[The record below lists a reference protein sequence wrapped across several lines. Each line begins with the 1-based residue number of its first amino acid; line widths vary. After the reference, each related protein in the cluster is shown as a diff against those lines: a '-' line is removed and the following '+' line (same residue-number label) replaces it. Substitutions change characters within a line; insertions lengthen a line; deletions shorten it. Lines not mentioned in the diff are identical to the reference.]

1 MINWLKENN
10 DVCGKNRYKNM
21 IKWLKEN
28 NDVCGK
34 KRYKKKKKLPCQ
46 TRTHSSVCSSFQ
58 K

>member
-1 MINWLKENN
+1 MVEKKNN

-34 KRYKKKKKLPCQ
+34 KRYKKKRYNLKITLPN
-46 TRTHSSVCSSFQ
+46 TDTFISL
-58 K
+58 